1 MTVSLPRP
9 HHNRFLNWLGDP
21 KHQLVSIHTYYQFLA
36 KAFNSESKFLPTEES
51 VDTSSWS

>member
-9 HHNRFLNWLGDP
+9 HHNQLLDWLGDP
-21 KHQLVSIHTYYQFLA
+21 KHQLVSVHTYYQVLV